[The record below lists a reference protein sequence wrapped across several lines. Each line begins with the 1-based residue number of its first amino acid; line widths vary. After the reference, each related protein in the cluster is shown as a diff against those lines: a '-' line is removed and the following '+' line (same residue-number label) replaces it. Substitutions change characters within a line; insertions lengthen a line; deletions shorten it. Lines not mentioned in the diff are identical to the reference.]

1 MGHRL
6 WRKRTPTSR
15 SHSSEDT
22 VGRRSPQLLRDNYR
36 DESRKEVSA
45 RALSGQLKRQ
55 SLVVSP
61 SSLIKAWVMAL
72 KVGESSG
79 TAYHR
84 PDGTLGDMLRL
95 IFWGFVF
102 VIALSF
108 FGISIRAIVESPAG
122 QANLAYLLSLGVS
135 AWHWLVL
142 NLSQLKSE
150 VQSL

>member
-1 MGHRL
+1 
-6 WRKRTPTSR
+6 
-15 SHSSEDT
+15 
-22 VGRRSPQLLRDNYR
+22 
-36 DESRKEVSA
+36 
-45 RALSGQLKRQ
+45 
-55 SLVVSP
+55 
-61 SSLIKAWVMAL
+61 
-72 KVGESSG
+72 
-79 TAYHR
+79 
-84 PDGTLGDMLRL
+84 MLRL

-122 QANLAYLLSLGVS
+122 QANLAYLSSLGVS